1 MLITWKTYYFIYK
14 TKMKSQK
21 VKLVLKRKR
30 LKTMKPNCNYK
41 CDFQYSCKHEYQYE
55 CITIVNLDKIV
66 YEDKLIMIGEYLRLL
81 VEFMKYQSFW
91 IVWQITL

>member
-1 MLITWKTYYFIYK
+1 
-14 TKMKSQK
+14 
-21 VKLVLKRKR
+21 
-30 LKTMKPNCNYK
+30 MKPNCNYK

-81 VEFMKYQSFW
+81 VEFMKY
-91 IVWQITL
+91 